1 MDVGR
6 ADEPNY
12 LGVLLSLLDG
22 VLVQLV
28 KLSGVELGEFRHK
41 YPQVS
46 VEKREKEK
54 CTRQHD
60 AVG

>member
-1 MDVGR
+1 MMSQTLH
-6 ADEPNY
+6 

-28 KLSGVELGEFRHK
+28 KLPGVKLGEFGHK

-46 VEKREKEK
+46 V
-54 CTRQHD
+54 
-60 AVG
+60 